1 MNKNNLKEDRK
12 VLRGTPMNVWTRRKF
27 FLTTLAGG
35 FAASVQKLFGATI
48 AGKNG
53 HGRLADP
60 LDPMPLAPQAAA
72 KGTRPLIISASNGFR
87 HLDKGMD
94 ILKNGGDTLDAV
106 LAVVTEVENDPN
118 DHSVGLGGLP
128 NEEGEVELD
137 AQVMHGPTRRGGAVG
152 AIRRIQ
158 NPSLV
163 AKRVMEHTD
172 HIMIVGDGAMRFA
185 VAQGFDLKD
194 DLLTAFTRQAWLT
207 WKAKSSVNWAPG
219 IDSPDWKGQVAALFD
234 TPEKMAMKEAVL
246 QVVEHPP
253 TGTINCLAVDK
264 NGDIS
269 GTTTTSGLAWK
280 IPGRVGDSP
289 IIGAGNY
296 VDNDVGAAGST
307 GLGEEN
313 IRICGAHT
321 IVEMMRK
328 GISPTDA
335 CLEALGRVVRNF
347 NKDMTRLSLVDLNF
361 YALNKDGVHGGAT
374 LWGPPPGTNRAATY
388 AMHDGT
394 QPQHVTLRPLLERKS

>member
-1 MNKNNLKEDRK
+1 MND
-12 VLRGTPMNVWTRRKF
+12 WTRRKF
-27 FLTTLAGG
+27 FLTTLVGGVAAG
-35 FAASVQKLFGATI
+35 APKLFGAVLPGGN
-48 AGKNG
+48 GK
-53 HGRLADP
+53 GRAADM
-60 LDPMPLAPQAAA
+60 LDPELLPPQAAA

-106 LAVVTEVENDPN
+106 LAVVNEVENDPN

-137 AQVMHGPTRRGGAVG
+137 AQVMHGPTRRAGAVG

-163 AKRVMEHTD
+163 AKRVMERTD
-172 HIMIVGDGAMRFA
+172 HIMLVGDGAMRFA
-185 VAQGFDLKD
+185 VAQGFELKD
-194 DLLTAFTRQAWLT
+194 DMLTAFTRQAWLT
-207 WKAKSSVNWAPG
+207 WKAKSSANWAPG
-219 IDSPDWKGQVAALFD
+219 LDSPDWKGQVAALFD
-234 TPEKMAMKEAVL
+234 TPEKLAMKEAVL
-246 QVVEHPP
+246 EVVEHPP

-307 GLGEEN
+307 GRGEEN
-313 IRICGAHT
+313 IRICGGHT

-328 GISPTDA
+328 GMSPTDA
-335 CLEALGRVVRNF
+335 CLEALQRVVRNF
-347 NKDMTRLSLVDLNF
+347 NNDKTRLAFVDLNF

-374 LWGPPPGTNRAATY
+374 LWGPRPGGNRAATY
-388 AMHDGT
+388 AVHDGT
-394 QPQHVTLRPLLERKS
+394 QAQRVPLKPLLERTA

>member
-1 MNKNNLKEDRK
+1 MNA
-12 VLRGTPMNVWTRRKF
+12 WTRRKF

-35 FAASVQKLFGATI
+35 VAAGSQRLFGATLSNGS
-48 AGKNG
+48 GKG
-53 HGRLADP
+53 SAPDALDP
-60 LDPMPLAPQAAA
+60 LPLVPQASA
-72 KGTRPLIISASNGFR
+72 KGARPLIISASNGFK

-94 ILKNGGDTLDAV
+94 ILKRGGDTLDAV
-106 LAVVTEVENDPN
+106 LAVVTEVENDPD

-128 NEEGEVELD
+128 NEAGEVELD
-137 AQVMHGPTRRGGAVG
+137 AQVMHGPTRRGGAVA

-163 AKRVMEHTD
+163 AKRVMERTD

-185 VAQGFDLKD
+185 VAEGFDLKD

-207 WKAKSSVNWAPG
+207 WKAKTSANWAPG
-219 IDSPDWKGQVAALFD
+219 LDSPDWKGQVAALFD
-234 TPEKMAMKEAVL
+234 TPEKLAMKEAVL
-246 QVVEHPP
+246 RVVDHPP

-280 IPGRVGDSP
+280 IPGRVGDSA

-307 GLGEEN
+307 GRGEEN

-321 IVEMMRK
+321 IVEFMRK
-328 GISPTDA
+328 GMSPTDA

-347 NKDMTRLSLVDLNF
+347 NNDKTRLPIVDLNF

-374 LWGPPPGTNRAATY
+374 LWGPRPGTGNGAMY
-388 AMHDGT
+388 AVHDGT
-394 QPQHVTLRPLLERKS
+394 QAQHVALKPLLDRTS